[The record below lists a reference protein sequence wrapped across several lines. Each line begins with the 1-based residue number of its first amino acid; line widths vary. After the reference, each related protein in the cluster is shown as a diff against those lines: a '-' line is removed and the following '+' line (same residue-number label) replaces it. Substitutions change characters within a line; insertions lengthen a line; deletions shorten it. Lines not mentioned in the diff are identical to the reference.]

1 MIEAAR
7 SAAGAGAEG
16 MFGGFGSF
24 LGGML
29 LFVGITLLLFP
40 LLVNVYGIMD
50 TLFGP
55 LTGGG
60 SFAQGN
66 VAQGNDFVPE
76 VIIT

>member
-7 SAAGAGAEG
+7 SAAGSGAEG
-16 MFGGFGSF
+16 MIGGFGSL

-66 VAQGNDFVPE
+66 DFVPE